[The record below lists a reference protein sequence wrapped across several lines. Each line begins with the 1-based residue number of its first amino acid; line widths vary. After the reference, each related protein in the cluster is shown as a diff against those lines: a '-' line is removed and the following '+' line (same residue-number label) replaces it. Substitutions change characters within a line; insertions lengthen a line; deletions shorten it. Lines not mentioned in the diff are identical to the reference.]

1 MIGWG
6 RACIGVGGL
15 LLLGQ
20 LLGGALLLADDGE
33 ATLAVEHFWQ
43 FVFLIP
49 AILVA
54 LGMFVLQHHVGSFAQ
69 VVPPASRWR
78 LLPAGLLRH
87 RPGPGQALRPAARL
101 SPSRGPACPGLPE
114 AFSFLI

>member
-6 RACIGVGGL
+6 RVCIGVGGAAVA
-15 LLLGQ
+15 GPVAG
-20 LLGGALLLADDGE
+20 GGALLLAGDGE

-54 LGMFVLQHHVGSFAQ
+54 LGMFVLQHRVGSFAQ
-69 VVPPASRWR
+69 LYRRRLDGASY
-78 LLPAGLLRH
+78 LLVSCGIALVLGKLCVLLL
-87 RPGPGQALRPAARL
+87 A
-101 SPSRGPACPGLPE
+101 
-114 AFSFLI
+114 

>member
-33 ATLAVEHFWQ
+33 ATLAVEHFW
-43 FVFLIP
+43 
-49 AILVA
+49 
-54 LGMFVLQHHVGSFAQ
+54 
-69 VVPPASRWR
+69 
-78 LLPAGLLRH
+78 LLPAGFLRH

>member
-20 LLGGALLLADDGE
+20 LLGGALLLA
-33 ATLAVEHFWQ
+33 EHFWQ

-69 VVPPASRWR
+69 LYRRRLDGASY
-78 LLPAGLLRH
+78 LLVSCGIALVLGKLCVLLL
-87 RPGPGQALRPAARL
+87 A
-101 SPSRGPACPGLPE
+101 
-114 AFSFLI
+114 